1 MTQHKSLLFSAAALF
16 VLWFV
21 IQFFTVSWAM
31 PSLSEPVADAVPPNP
46 AFSARRMMEADTNKY
61 GPMQYLIL
69 GALFPAKDTT
79 QWNEAGMMEQ
89 TTLRIKQFRTV
100 TAVMNLG
107 IAMLLW
113 LTAIYILQWS
123 PLYAFT
129 AGAML
134 LLTPLDYFYSATS
147 NMDIPCVFYFTT
159 ALFFVFLA
167 ETKKKPFCHLPAGLF
182 LAFAFCTKD
191 QIYAPCILPAILFA
205 IFKYRQAEENKFKNT
220 AIPFLYWLAGFI
232 PGVIIPYLLIGGW
245 QVAKNHF
252 LWITGSGQQGYQ
264 QVSTGLYDRV
274 ILFCSSLIQC
284 FTMLDLALILAIAAV
299 LLLLGHNRLELWKKL
314 NFSATEKWSGI
325 FLLAAF
331 LSFQIFFVQ
340 VTRFTHDRYMLF
352 LLPWLILTLLLLLK
366 KIEKKQVF
374 FYITI
379 PVLLLQGVIIF
390 SLNSSMHSLPFAE
403 LRKAIA
409 GNPNLQQAGLTTVTG
424 TKGALLLK
432 NRDGSLQILKVIR
445 HWNRQYTIT
454 GLKQADIYPS
464 EPYLLFMNPACLLIT
479 KKQTSDPAI
488 QILLNHFGYTP
499 AAEFKQKNLLPLT
512 FFKNMQAETL
522 YLYTRTKNTMP
533 QSFIL
538 FAGDLYW
545 QLTQLT
551 DLLQLLNGF
560 AIDNRLIPVGKALAP
575 FAELEEIQD
584 WNISPDSLL
593 IAMLAYRLAGRDE
606 DAKKMQRF
614 ILQVVPDGAKRLKAL
629 PPQLVFSELMG
640 TTID

>member
-1 MTQHKSLLFSAAALF
+1 MTQQKSLLFSAAAVF
-16 VLWFV
+16 ILWFG

-31 PSLSEPVADAVPPNP
+31 PSLSEPVADAVPANP
-46 AFSARRMMEADTNKY
+46 AFSARQMMEADTNKY

-69 GALFPAKDTT
+69 GTLFPAKDTA
-79 QWNEAGMMEQ
+79 QWNDVTMMEQ

-107 IAMLLW
+107 IAFLIW

-129 AGAML
+129 AGTML

-147 NMDIPCVFYFTT
+147 NMDIPCVFYFT
-159 ALFFVFLA
+159 AAIFFVLLA
-167 ETKKKPFCHLPAGLF
+167 ETKKKTLCHLAAGLF

-191 QIYAPCILPAILFA
+191 QVYAQCILPAILFA
-205 IFKYRQAEENKFKNT
+205 IFKYRQAEKDKVKTT
-220 AIPFLYWLAGFI
+220 AIPFLYWLAGFV

-264 QVSTGLYDRV
+264 QVSTGLYDRF
-274 ILFCSSLIQC
+274 ILFCSSLTQL

-340 VTRFTHDRYMLF
+340 VTRFSHDRYMLF

-374 FYITI
+374 FYVTI
-379 PVLLLQGVIIF
+379 PVLLLQCAVIF
-390 SLNSSMHSLPFAE
+390 SLNSSMHSLPFTE

-409 GNPNLQQAGLTTVTG
+409 ENPNLQQAGLTTVTG

-432 NRDGSLQILKVIR
+432 NRDGSLQVLKVIR

-479 KKQTSDPAI
+479 KKQLSDPAI
-488 QILLNHFGYTP
+488 QILLNDFGYTP
-499 AAEFKQKNLLPLT
+499 AAEFRQKNLLPLT
-512 FFKNMQAETL
+512 FFNNMQTESL

-551 DLLQLLNGF
+551 DLLQILNGF

-584 WNISPDSLL
+584 WNISPDSLM
-593 IAMLAYRLAGRDE
+593 IAMLAYRLAGREE

-614 ILQVVPDGAKRLKAL
+614 ILKVVPDGARRLKAL
-629 PPQLVFSELMG
+629 PPQLVFNGLTSSR
-640 TTID
+640 

>member
-1 MTQHKSLLFSAAALF
+1 MTQQKSLLFSAAALF
-16 VLWFV
+16 LLWFV

-31 PSLSEPVADAVPPNP
+31 PSLSEPVADAIPPNP
-46 AFSARRMMEADTNKY
+46 AFSARQMMEADTNKY

-69 GALFPAKDTT
+69 GTLFPAKDTA
-79 QWNEAGMMEQ
+79 QWNDVTMMEQ

-107 IAMLLW
+107 IAFLIW
-113 LTAIYILQWS
+113 LTAIYILQWP

-134 LLTPLDYFYSATS
+134 ILTPLDYFYSATS
-147 NMDIPCVFYFTT
+147 NMDIPCVFYFT
-159 ALFFVFLA
+159 AAIFFVLLA
-167 ETKKKPFCHLPAGLF
+167 ETKKKTLYHLPAGLF

-191 QIYAPCILPAILFA
+191 QVYAQCILPAILFA
-205 IFKYRQAEENKFKNT
+205 IFKYRQAEKDKLKTT
-220 AIPFLYWLAGFI
+220 AIPFLYWLAGFV

-274 ILFCSSLIQC
+274 ILFCSSLTQC
-284 FTMLDLALILAIAAV
+284 FSMLDLALILALAAV

-314 NFSATEKWSGI
+314 NFSVSEKWSGI

-352 LLPWLILTLLLLLK
+352 LLPWLILTVLLLLK

-379 PVLLLQGVIIF
+379 PILLLQGAVIF
-390 SLNSSMHSLPFAE
+390 SLNSAMHSLPFAE

-409 GNPNLQQAGLTTVTG
+409 ENPNLQQVGLVSVTAS
-424 TKGALLLK
+424 KGAYYQK
-432 NRDGSLQILKVIR
+432 MQNGNIKAFHSIR
-445 HWNRQYTIT
+445 HWAQYYTIP
-454 GLKQADIYPS
+454 GLKQADIYPA
-464 EPYLLFMNPACLLIT
+464 EPYLLFMNPACLMIT
-479 KKQTSDPAI
+479 EKQLSDPAI
-488 QILLNHFGYTP
+488 KNLLNVFGYTP
-499 AAEFKQKNLLPLT
+499 AAEFRQKGLLPLT
-512 FFKNMQAETL
+512 FFKNMQTESL
-522 YLYTRTKNTMP
+522 YLFARTKNTMP
-533 QSFIL
+533 QTFTL
-538 FAGDLYW
+538 FAKADLHW
-545 QLTQLT
+545 QLAQLT
-551 DLLQLLNGF
+551 DLLQILNGF

-575 FAELEEIQD
+575 FTAVQDIQD
-584 WNISPDSLL
+584 WNISPDTLL

-606 DAKKMQRF
+606 DAKKMQKF
-614 ILQVVPDGAKRLKAL
+614 ILQVVPDGAKRLNAL
-629 PPQLVFSELMG
+629 PPQLVFSERMSSR
-640 TTID
+640 

>member
-16 VLWFV
+16 LLWFG

-31 PSLSEPVADAVPPNP
+31 PSLSEPVADAVPANP
-46 AFSARRMMEADTNKY
+46 AFSARQMMEADTNKY

-69 GALFPAKDTT
+69 GTLFPAKETA
-79 QWNEAGMMEQ
+79 QWNDVKIMEQ

-107 IAMLLW
+107 IAFLIW

-147 NMDIPCVFYFTT
+147 NMDIPCVFYFT
-159 ALFFVFLA
+159 AAIFFVLLA
-167 ETKKKPFCHLPAGLF
+167 ETKKKTLHHLPAGFF

-191 QIYAPCILPAILFA
+191 QIYAQCILPAILFA
-205 IFKYRQAEENKFKNT
+205 IFKYRQAKKDKVKTT
-220 AIPFLYWLAGFI
+220 AIPFLYWLAGFV

-264 QVSTGLYDRV
+264 QVSTGLYDRFF
-274 ILFCSSLIQC
+274 LFRSSLTQC
-284 FTMLDLALILAIAAV
+284 FSMLDLALILAIAAV

-352 LLPWLILTLLLLLK
+352 LLPWLILSVLLLLK

-379 PVLLLQGVIIF
+379 PVLLLQGAIIF
-390 SLNSSMHSLPFAE
+390 SLNSSMHSLPFTE

-464 EPYLLFMNPACLLIT
+464 EPYLLFLNPACLMIT
-479 KKQTSDPAI
+479 EKQLSDPAI
-488 QILLNHFGYTP
+488 KILLNDFGYTR
-499 AAEFKQKNLLPLT
+499 AAEFRQKELLPLT
-512 FFKNMQAETL
+512 FFNNMQTESL
-522 YLYTRTKNTMP
+522 YLFARTKNTMP
-533 QSFIL
+533 QKFIL
-538 FAGDLYW
+538 FVGELHW
-545 QLTQLT
+545 QLTELT
-551 DLLQLLNGF
+551 DLLQILNGF

-575 FAELEEIQD
+575 FTEIQEIQD
-584 WNISPDSLL
+584 WNISPDSLM

-606 DAKKMQRF
+606 DAKNMQRF

>member
-1 MTQHKSLLFSAAALF
+1 MTQQKSLLFSAAAIFL
-16 VLWFV
+16 LWFG
-21 IQFFTVSWAM
+21 IQIFTVSWAM

-46 AFSARRMMEADTNKY
+46 AFSARQMMEADTNKY

-69 GALFPAKDTT
+69 GTLFPAKDTA
-79 QWNEAGMMEQ
+79 QWNDVTMMEQ

-107 IAMLLW
+107 IAFLLW
-113 LTAIYILQWS
+113 LTAIYILQWP

-134 LLTPLDYFYSATS
+134 ILTPLDYFYSATS
-147 NMDIPCVFYFTT
+147 NMDIPCVFYFT
-159 ALFFVFLA
+159 AAIFFVLLA
-167 ETKKKPFCHLPAGLF
+167 ETKKKTLYHLPAGLF

-191 QIYAPCILPAILFA
+191 QIYAQCILPAILFA
-205 IFKYRQAEENKFKNT
+205 IFKYRQAEKDKLKTT
-220 AIPFLYWLAGFI
+220 AIPFLYWLAGFV

-264 QVSTGLYDRV
+264 QVSTGLYDRFL
-274 ILFCSSLIQC
+274 LFCSSLTQL
-284 FTMLDLALILAIAAV
+284 FTMLDLALILALAAV

-314 NFSATEKWSGI
+314 NFSVSEKWSGI

-379 PVLLLQGVIIF
+379 PVLLLQGIIIF
-390 SLNSSMHSLPFAE
+390 SLNSAMHSLPFTE

-409 GNPNLQQAGLTTVTG
+409 ENPNLQQAGLVSVTAS
-424 TKGALLLK
+424 KGAYYQK
-432 NRDGSLQILKVIR
+432 MQNGNIKAFHSIR
-445 HWNRQYTIT
+445 HWAQYYTIP

-464 EPYLLFMNPACLLIT
+464 EPYLLFLNPACLMIT
-479 KKQTSDPAI
+479 EKQLSDPAI
-488 QILLNHFGYTP
+488 KILLDTFGYTR
-499 AAEFKQKNLLPLT
+499 AAEFRQKELLPLT
-512 FFKNMQAETL
+512 LFKNMQTESL
-522 YLYTRTKNTMP
+522 YLFARTKNTMP
-533 QSFIL
+533 ESFIL

-551 DLLQLLNGF
+551 DLLQILNGF

-593 IAMLAYRLAGRDE
+593 IAMLAYRLAGRDA

-614 ILQVVPDGAKRLKAL
+614 ILKVVPDGAKRLKAL
-629 PPQLVFSELMG
+629 PPQLVFSERMSSR
-640 TTID
+640 